1 MHYISSTVVFFLRAI
16 LGDHWSATK
25 CYRVWQLL
33 PWKVIATIP
42 NIHTSS
48 SKSVPFFPG
57 LRKLW
62 IDECRWVSVEC
73 CPFLTCLF
81 CKHCVGFEKKK
92 KRKIV
97 KLVKRNVWHVKRK
110 STDSMKKNI
119 YNEKLFFFT
128 LRTCA
133 HYLLN
138 HFTIQQVSSFVC
150 LAAFCNVASAHSKLC
165 T

>member
-1 MHYISSTVVFFLRAI
+1 MNVAESVLNVVLSSLAYSV
-16 LGDHWSATK
+16 
-25 CYRVWQLL
+25 
-33 PWKVIATIP
+33 
-42 NIHTSS
+42 NIVLVL
-48 SKSVPFFPG
+48 K
-57 LRKLW
+57 
-62 IDECRWVSVEC
+62 
-73 CPFLTCLF
+73 
-81 CKHCVGFEKKK
+81 KKK

-110 STDSMKKNI
+110 STDSMKKYI

-133 HYLLN
+133 HCLLN

-150 LAAFCNVASAHSKLC
+150 SAAFCNVASAHSKLC